1 MNCLHIQINYLF
13 TYRSC
18 SGPVALATSER
29 TTSAAASA
37 VSGLV
42 SAAPSRSTV
51 VIAASSF
58 TIAFITAELDS
69 IMLLGIPIVATGPS
83 AACRAASDLLGWHH
97 LTAPWAAGWRVIGE
111 VAIDNS
117 LHLLEFAST
126 FIVVGSSDYYPFWKT
141 FTTFWYWIDSNTI
154 KNL

>member
-1 MNCLHIQINYLF
+1 MHCIHIQINYLF

-18 SGPVALATSER
+18 SGPVALAASER

-42 SAAPSRSTV
+42 SATPSRSTV

-69 IMLLGIPIVATGPS
+69 IMLLEIPIVATGPS
-83 AACRAASDLLGWHH
+83 AACQVASDLLRWHRS
-97 LTAPWAAGWRVIGE
+97 TAP
-111 VAIDNS
+111 
-117 LHLLEFAST
+117 
-126 FIVVGSSDYYPFWKT
+126 
-141 FTTFWYWIDSNTI
+141 
-154 KNL
+154 

>member
-1 MNCLHIQINYLF
+1 MHCIHIQINNLF

-18 SGPVALATSER
+18 SRLVALAASER
-29 TTSAAASA
+29 TTSATASA

-42 SAAPSRSTV
+42 SATPGQSTV

-83 AACRAASDLLGWHH
+83 AACRAASDLLEWHH
-97 LTAPWAAGWRVIGE
+97 LTAP
-111 VAIDNS
+111 
-117 LHLLEFAST
+117 
-126 FIVVGSSDYYPFWKT
+126 
-141 FTTFWYWIDSNTI
+141 
-154 KNL
+154 